1 MIQKNGRM
9 SVRKHP
15 IFLRGMI
22 LAAGI
27 MTVLW
32 SQVLVSLAD
41 STGTINAGSAKI
53 REKADIDSGVI
64 GSLSQ
69 GAAVNIKDE
78 VQGVSGDLWYQ
89 VYVDANTTGY
99 IRADLVDKKDGST
112 QSTAGDAG
120 TQSDGQSG
128 GGAAEEADSAMD
140 AQYAT
145 VKPEAIKV
153 RTKPSTSES
162 VVDRLTQG
170 AQVVVTGQSNGSDG
184 KTWYYAVFTGTDGTE
199 KTGFIRSDLLTLG
212 DMVPAPEEEPT
223 EISEPEP
230 EAKAPVN
237 NDYELTY
244 ELEEDGSYQ
253 WYLYDYT
260 SGEHGSR
267 QKLQLLLDAT
277 KQKGADNE
285 ADARTLVRQRIAIV
299 VLVILVVVLIVAV
312 IIMALKLRDV
322 YYEEY
327 EDEDED
333 DAEGEKE
340 EAADSRRRTQEEDG
354 DMERKRAAQKAEES
368 QIQRR
373 RRTGEDETVR
383 QTRRKSAREDRKSD
397 MSEVEYRDDG
407 SENIAAD
414 VTPKRKAKNFLLDDD
429 EFEFEFLNMEDK
441 GL

>member
-1 MIQKNGRM
+1 MVQKKRRM

-15 IFLRGMI
+15 MILRGML

-27 MTVLW
+27 MTALW

-41 STGTINAGSAKI
+41 STGTVNAGSAKI

-69 GAAVNIKDE
+69 GATVNIKDE

-112 QSTAGDAG
+112 EGTASDAG
-120 TQSDGQSG
+120 VQSDGQS

-170 AQVVVTGQSNGSDG
+170 TQVVVTGQSNGIDG
-184 KTWYYAVFTGTDGTE
+184 KTWYYAAFTGTDGTE

-223 EISEPEP
+223 EVSEPEP
-230 EAKAPVN
+230 EAKAPIN

-267 QKLQLLLDAT
+267 QKLQVLLDAT
-277 KQKGADNE
+277 KKQGEDNE
-285 ADARTLVRQRIAIV
+285 ADAKTLVRQRIAIV
-299 VLVILVVVLIVAV
+299 VLVILAVVLIAAV

-322 YYEEY
+322 YYEDY

-333 DAEGEKE
+333 EADDETE
-340 EAADSRRRTQEEDG
+340 ESSDSRRRTRKDDG
-354 DMERKRAAQKAEES
+354 DTERRRTVQEAEDS
-368 QIQRR
+368 QTQRR
-373 RRTGEDETVR
+373 RRTGEDETAR
-383 QTRRKSAREDRKSD
+383 QTRSKSAREDRRSGVR
-397 MSEVEYRDDG
+397 EVEYRDDG
-407 SENIAAD
+407 SENISAD
-414 VTPKRKAKNFLLDDD
+414 TTPKRKAKNFLLDDD